1 MKLLKKFPEI
11 VFFPSII
18 IVFLFTRFYEL
29 LSLPIFTDEAIYVR
43 WAQIANADSAWRF
56 ISLVDGKQP
65 LFIWLEMIMMR
76 FVKDPLLA
84 GRLVSVMAGFATVVG
99 VYFVAYELF
108 SKLENEKKRIVAS
121 VSSALCVILPITLV
135 YDRLAIYESLV
146 TALFIWS
153 LYFQIRLVRVIR
165 FDHSLVLG
173 FVLGAAVLTKSIGF
187 LSIYLTPFLVLLF
200 NFEKKNLKNRI
211 LKTILYF
218 GVSTVLAYLIYSI
231 LRLSP
236 FFHMIN
242 QKNTVFI
249 YTFGDWF
256 RFTMQQRVDL
266 FISNSKGLFDWLF
279 VYFTIPFVFLALV
292 SFIFDKKL
300 LKEKTILILWFLL
313 PILSLCFLGRTL
325 YPRYIVFMTIPLLP
339 LVSLSIFNILE
350 RIKPVWGKVL
360 FVIAILIVPFRSDF
374 YILTD
379 FARAPIPKL
388 DLEQL
393 INGWPAGG
401 GVKESVEFFEEQAKK
416 GEIMIGTQGTFG
428 LMPAAYEIYLNQ
440 NQNVRINGFWPVE
453 SNQVPLLLLDY
464 AQRIPTYFV
473 FYQECP
479 DCEFP
484 GDAPDS
490 LGLKEVVSYKKGIGK
505 TSLTI
510 YQVLP
515 NK

>member
-1 MKLLKKFPEI
+1 
-11 VFFPSII
+11 
-18 IVFLFTRFYEL
+18 
-29 LSLPIFTDEAIYVR
+29 
-43 WAQIANADSAWRF
+43 
-56 ISLVDGKQP
+56 
-65 LFIWLEMIMMR
+65 
-76 FVKDPLLA
+76 
-84 GRLVSVMAGFATVVG
+84 
-99 VYFVAYELF
+99 
-108 SKLENEKKRIVAS
+108 
-121 VSSALCVILPITLV
+121 
-135 YDRLAIYESLV
+135 
-146 TALFIWS
+146 
-153 LYFQIRLVRVIR
+153 
-165 FDHSLVLG
+165 
-173 FVLGAAVLTKSIGF
+173 
-187 LSIYLTPFLVLLF
+187 
-200 NFEKKNLKNRI
+200 
-211 LKTILYF
+211 
-218 GVSTVLAYLIYSI
+218 
-231 LRLSP
+231 
-236 FFHMIN
+236 
-242 QKNTVFI
+242 
-249 YTFGDWF
+249 
-256 RFTMQQRVDL
+256 MQQRIDL

-279 VYFTIPFVFLALV
+279 VYFTIPFVFLAVV

-339 LVSLSIFNILE
+339 LVSLSIFNILA

-505 TSLTI
+505 ASLTI